1 MRGWGSHRSARRS
14 MRFQLRRRVR
24 WLRRRSA
31 LSQCLVT
38 RQRKPERRAVVRH
51 RVVVVVPAQGAG
63 QPASLVGD
71 REMPAASRPG
81 QSPPPPPAWQPKPS
95 VPSSPRPKRTSW
107 PGPSP
112 PCPRSGCP
120 HAGSGS
126 SAAPGSPRHTALD
139 ASDRCAD
146 RAAASRTTALPNQQ
160 PPGKHG
166 AHHGEPGE
174 SPSSSCP
181 CRRHRTARY
190 GRHPFR

>member
-1 MRGWGSHRSARRS
+1 GGGWLAAAQQRSEPVSCHPPAE
-14 MRFQLRRRVR
+14 
-24 WLRRRSA
+24 A
-31 LSQCLVT
+31 A
-38 RQRKPERRAVVRH
+38 ERRAVVGH

-71 REMPAASRPG
+71 REMLAASRPG
-81 QSPPPPPAWQPKPS
+81 QSASPPPAGQPEPS
-95 VPSSPRPKRTSW
+95 VASSPRPKEDVMAWAITTM
-107 PGPSP
+107 P
-112 PCPRSGCP
+112 PLRLS
-120 HAGSGS
+120 HAESGS

-166 AHHGEPGE
+166 AHHCEPEE

-181 CRRHRTARY
+181 CRRHRTA
-190 GRHPFR
+190 